1 MIFYWDLLGVLL
13 FGISGALAGRQNGM
27 DLWGIYIMALV
38 TATGGGTLR
47 SILLGD
53 VPPFLFTN
61 PIYIIVAA
69 VAVAIAV
76 LFPFLW
82 DVYSRE
88 VSILDALGL
97 GIFVCIGTNEG
108 LEHGLAWWAAAG
120 MGVITATFGGVIRD
134 VLRNEVPLIFRKEIY
149 ATAAFG
155 GALLLMG
162 LQQLGVGEQTS
173 IAVAIFATAA
183 VRLLAIRYAVNQSSR
198 E

>member
-1 MIFYWDLLGVLL
+1 MLFYWDLLGVLL

-38 TATGGGTLR
+38 TSTGGGTLR
-47 SILLGD
+47 SILMGD
-53 VPPFLFTN
+53 VPPFLFTD

-88 VSILDALGL
+88 VSVLDALGL
-97 GIFVCIGTNEG
+97 GIFVCIGTNIG
-108 LEHGLAWWAAAG
+108 LEHGLDWWAAAG

-162 LQQLGVGEQTS
+162 LQQLGVGDQIS
-173 IAVAIFATAA
+173 IAVATVATAA
-183 VRLLAIRYAVNQSSR
+183 VRLLAIRYAVNQSSL
-198 E
+198 